1 MTDETLRRTLAAGWA
16 TLESESTSGEHRL
29 RISPLPVDT
38 AQGPLVA
45 AVDHDGYRHL
55 LIPVDANRKIRP
67 GIDGPVL
74 HLVKRP
80 LEDEVSYQTYAD
92 LGCLRHDLRDL
103 FSDLCLD
110 ILITARQAPENPV
123 KALYGVLDKW
133 KALFQ
138 TQSTP
143 LNPTQIAGL
152 FGELLVLTRLL
163 ERDPSAHRL
172 WAGPTGHRH
181 DFSAAT
187 SALEVKTSTAV
198 EGRRPRIHGLD
209 QLAAP
214 ARGDLWLTWFRL
226 GRATTPGVGTGFVEL
241 IGQALSLCDDE
252 RALLTLLSQAG
263 YRPIDADRYQ
273 GAVFVVREERW
284 YQVGNGFPCLT
295 REMLV
300 EAGITVSVEDVEY
313 TIDLSTE
320 FPPPLRH
327 AQVPLVLDDL
337 IRGDT

>member
-1 MTDETLRRTLAAGWA
+1 MTDETLRKTLAAGWA
-16 TLESESTSGEHRL
+16 TLESEPTSGERRL

-45 AVDHDGYRHL
+45 AVDHDGHRHL
-55 LIPVDANRKIRP
+55 LIPIDANRKIRP

-74 HLVKRP
+74 HLAKRP

-110 ILITARQAPENPV
+110 VLTTAEQMPQNPV
-123 KALYGVLDKW
+123 KALYGVLDRW

-138 TQSTP
+138 TRNTP
-143 LNPTQIAGL
+143 LNPSQIAGL

-172 WAGPTGHRH
+172 WSGPGGHRH
-181 DFSAAT
+181 DFSGET
-187 SALEVKTSTAV
+187 SAVEVKASTSTD
-198 EGRRPRIHGLD
+198 GRRPRIHGLD

-214 ARGDLWLTWFRL
+214 AQGDLWLTWFRL
-226 GRATTPGVGTGFVEL
+226 SRAAKTAGGTGFVEL

-252 RALLTLLSQAG
+252 SALLGLLAQAG
-263 YRPIDADRYQ
+263 YRPTDADRYQ
-273 GAVFVVREERW
+273 GVGFVVREERW
-284 YQVGNGFPCLT
+284 YLVGAGFPGIT

-300 EAGITVSVEDVEY
+300 GAGITVSAEDVEY
-313 TIDLSTE
+313 TIDLSGDS
-320 FPPPLRH
+320 PRPVGND
-327 AQVPLVLDDL
+327 QVLLALDAL
-337 IRGDT
+337 TQGNT